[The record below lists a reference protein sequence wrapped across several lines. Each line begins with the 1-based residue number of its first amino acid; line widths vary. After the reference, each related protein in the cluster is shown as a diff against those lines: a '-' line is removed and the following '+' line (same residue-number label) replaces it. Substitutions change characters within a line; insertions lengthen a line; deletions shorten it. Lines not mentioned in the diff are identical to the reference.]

1 MPENAIQWIAAI
13 NGLISVGTFLFVWL
27 TRSGKEA
34 NEKVAALDVRLTA
47 AIKERD
53 AKIDVVEDRISRV
66 EGELK
71 GVPDRDSVHKMQ
83 LELVAVRGSIEV
95 LTERLKPLA
104 AISDRLQQF
113 LIEHPKG

>member
-1 MPENAIQWIAAI
+1 MPENAIQWISAV
-13 NGLISVGTFLFVWL
+13 NGLITIGTLVFVWL

-47 AIKERD
+47 AIKDRD
-53 AKIDVVEDRISRV
+53 AKIDLVEDRISRV

-83 LELVAVRGSIEV
+83 IEMVAMRGSIDV
-95 LTERLKPLA
+95 LAERLKPVLA
-104 AISDRLQQF
+104 ITNRMQEAM
-113 LIEHPKG
+113 IEERK